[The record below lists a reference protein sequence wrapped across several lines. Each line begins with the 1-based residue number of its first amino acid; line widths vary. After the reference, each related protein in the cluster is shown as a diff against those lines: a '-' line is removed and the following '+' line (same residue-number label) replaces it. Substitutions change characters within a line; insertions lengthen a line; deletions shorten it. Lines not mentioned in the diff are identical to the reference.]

1 MSPSFKNRKIGIGK
15 PNKKNLAPHI
25 CEFAW
30 HIVTYHIK

>member
-25 CEFAW
+25 CEFAL
-30 HIVTYHIK
+30 IKRYAY